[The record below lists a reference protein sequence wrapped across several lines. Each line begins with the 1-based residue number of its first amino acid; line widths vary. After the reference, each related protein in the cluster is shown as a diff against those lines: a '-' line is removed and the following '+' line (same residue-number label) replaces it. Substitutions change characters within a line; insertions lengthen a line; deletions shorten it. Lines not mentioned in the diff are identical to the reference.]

1 MTICSIIISDGI
13 VCEGNDS
20 MKEMTVLSPQDMVR
34 QVVATMAVED
44 MYLSKDFI
52 GKLEKIAT
60 EELSSEEVRQEVI
73 KKYARC

>member
-1 MTICSIIISDGI
+1 
-13 VCEGNDS
+13 
-20 MKEMTVLSPQDMVR
+20 MKEMAVLSPQDMVR

-60 EELSSEEVRQEVI
+60 GELSSEEVR
-73 KKYARC
+73 